1 MASRIDSDIAREV
14 SSDLDKCRKMLQPDS
29 AETIDKTVDVMS
41 IDFSKNKIIDSNMN
55 EKNLARSEI
64 QRFYDGKNV
73 LITGATGF
81 LGKILVEKLL
91 RSCPGVENLYLLVR
105 QKRGKDIYSRM
116 EEIFDDPMFDRLKEV
131 MPKFRHKIVVVPA
144 DCESYG
150 LGLAITDRQMLI
162 EKVNVIFHSAATVKF
177 DEHLRAA
184 LATNVQAPLY
194 LLDLARN
201 MKGLKVFMHIS
212 TAYSNS
218 HLSRVEEKYYPCE
231 ADSAQLQQMIDKLT
245 DKQIT
250 TLLPKVLGKWPN
262 TYTFT
267 KALTEKELR
276 KHCSGVPLSIFRPAI
291 VTSTARE
298 PLKCW
303 LDNMYGPTGVAVGS
317 VTGMLRTIQV
327 NRDMTADLVPV
338 DFVVNALIAASYSVS
353 QAYNTSV
360 KPQEPPIFNFV
371 SSVENRMTW
380 GDFFNQNMKRVDRQ
394 PVSNAVWYI
403 SLTLTKSALINRIN
417 MIFLHFIPAVI
428 LDFLSLCVGRKPQ
441 MLKVYRKIHKFSS
454 VISYFT
460 TKEIY
465 FCNRRT
471 QELWN
476 TTSDLDKQIFP
487 FSMKDINWDEYF
499 EYYLQ
504 GIRQYLFKE
513 SEDTVPQARIKWRRL
528 YYLHQIVRVTFFA
541 FVIYLIWTILDR
553 LI

>member
-1 MASRIDSDIAREV
+1 
-14 SSDLDKCRKMLQPDS
+14 
-29 AETIDKTVDVMS
+29 
-41 IDFSKNKIIDSNMN
+41 
-55 EKNLARSEI
+55 
-64 QRFYDGKNV
+64 
-73 LITGATGF
+73 
-81 LGKILVEKLL
+81 
-91 RSCPGVENLYLLVR
+91 
-105 QKRGKDIYSRM
+105 
-116 EEIFDDPMFDRLKEV
+116 MF
-131 MPKFRHKIVVVPA
+131 
-144 DCESYG
+144 
-150 LGLAITDRQMLI
+150 Q
-162 EKVNVIFHSAATVKF
+162 VNVIFHSAATVKF

-218 HLSRVEEKYYPCE
+218 HLSRVEEKYYPF
-231 ADSAQLQQMIDKLT
+231 
-245 DKQIT
+245 
-250 TLLPKVLGKWPN
+250 LGKWPN

-291 VTSTARE
+291 
-298 PLKCW
+298 
-303 LDNMYGPTGVAVGS
+303 
-317 VTGMLRTIQV
+317 GMLRTIQV

-394 PVSNAVWYI
+394 PVSNA
-403 SLTLTKSALINRIN
+403 
-417 MIFLHFIPAVI
+417 
-428 LDFLSLCVGRKPQ
+428 
-441 MLKVYRKIHKFSS
+441 FSS

-528 YYLHQIVRVTFFA
+528 YYLHQIVRTQDLF
-541 FVIYLIWTILDR
+541 Y
-553 LI
+553 